1 MALYKFQLLVYYYIT
16 ACVEPSLDT
25 IDDRVMKKLK
35 AAAEEEL
42 HVPWKALIN
51 TTEQR
56 NICSIIITTVQC
68 CKLDQSLADR
78 AAEQSVVHQCPL
90 PVERSGGGSGE

>member
-1 MALYKFQLLVYYYIT
+1 MEMALYKFQLLVYYYIT

-42 HVPWKALIN
+42 PWKA
-51 TTEQR
+51 
-56 NICSIIITTVQC
+56 
-68 CKLDQSLADR
+68 
-78 AAEQSVVHQCPL
+78 
-90 PVERSGGGSGE
+90 